1 MSEQLNN
8 QDLQDMSDV
17 DVEEE
22 TSTIERCLTFESG
35 DLVLY
40 ISTNY
45 VIEIINNHT
54 ITTLPMMPSYI

>member
-54 ITTLPMMPSYI
+54 ITTLPMMPS